1 MLMLDVYDKP
11 FDYLLQV
18 ENEYNKI
25 VEKYKTRNVY
35 YFNALREFRNEY
47 IRQYD
52 ALIAKANILTYG
64 NPEGKVDRKNRDRSD
79 LYIKVLR
86 RSQKYKNW
94 ENFFKA
100 IGIAASFI
108 LIAKSLFGL
117 FFKSPFIS
125 NNFELFT
132 YVLTFVIG
140 YVSVFFDSLFCFK
153 SIKYSSCYPKNTRE
167 EKRWLKKYFRSI
179 KDIIR
184 AKNYLEI
191 LVEKE
196 EAIEKLINIINTSNA
211 YLKALDTISK
221 MKKDVENAM
230 YKTNVADVV
239 NTLNNIIKQWK
250 TYYGGNKI

>member
-1 MLMLDVYDKP
+1 MLILDVYDKP

-18 ENEYNKI
+18 EKEYNKI
-25 VEKYKTRNVY
+25 VEKYKTRNEY
-35 YFNALREFRNEY
+35 YFNALIELRNKY
-47 IRQYD
+47 NRQYD
-52 ALIAKANILTYG
+52 ALTAKANILTYG
-64 NPEGKVDRKNRDRSD
+64 NSEEKIDRKNRDRSD

-94 ENFFKA
+94 KNFFTA
-100 IGIAASFI
+100 IWVAALFI
-108 LIAKSLFGL
+108 LIAKGLFTL

-132 YVLTFVIG
+132 YILTFVIG
-140 YVSVFFDSLFCFK
+140 YVSAFFDSFFCF
-153 SIKYSSCYPKNTRE
+153 SILKYSAHHPKKTRE

-184 AKNYLEI
+184 AKNYLEV

-196 EAIEKLINIINTSNA
+196 EAIEKFINTSDV

-221 MKKDVENAM
+221 MRKDVENAI

-239 NTLNNIIKQWK
+239 NTLNNILKQWK

>member
-35 YFNALREFRNEY
+35 YFNTLREFRNEY

-52 ALIAKANILTYG
+52 VLTAKSNLLIYG

-79 LYIKVLR
+79 LYIKVVK

-94 ENFFKA
+94 KNFFTA
-100 IGIAASFI
+100 IGVAASFI
-108 LIAKSLFGL
+108 LIVKSLFVL
-117 FFKSPFIS
+117 FFKTPFIS
-125 NNFELFT
+125 NSFELFT
-132 YVLTFVIG
+132 YVFTFVIG
-140 YVSVFFDSLFCFK
+140 YVSVFFDSFFCF
-153 SIKYSSCYPKNTRE
+153 STLKYSAHHPKKTKE

-196 EAIEKLINIINTSNA
+196 ETIEKFINTSDV

-221 MKKDVENAM
+221 MRKDVENTM
-230 YKTNVADVV
+230 YKTNVPDVA
-239 NTLNNIIKQWK
+239 NTLNNILKQWK

>member
-1 MLMLDVYDKP
+1 MLDVYNKP
-11 FDYLLQV
+11 FNYLLQV

-25 VEKYKTRNVY
+25 VEKYKTRSVY

-47 IRQYD
+47 IRQY
-52 ALIAKANILTYG
+52 NTLTYKSNLLIYG
-64 NPEGKVDRKNRDRSD
+64 NHQGKIDRKNRNRTD
-79 LYIKVLR
+79 LYIKVVR

-94 ENFFKA
+94 KNFFTA
-100 IGIAASFI
+100 IGAAASFI
-108 LIAKSLFGL
+108 LIVKALFVL
-117 FFKSPFIS
+117 FFKSCFIS
-125 NNFELFT
+125 NSFELFT
-132 YVLTFVIG
+132 YVLTFIIA
-140 YVSVFFDSLFCFK
+140 YVSIFFDSLFYFK
-153 SIKYSSCYPKNTRE
+153 SLKYSSCYPKNTRE
-167 EKRWLKKYFRSI
+167 GKRWLKKYVRSI

-184 AKNYLEI
+184 AKNCLEI

-196 EAIEKLINIINTSNA
+196 EAIEKFINTSDV

-239 NTLNNIIKQWK
+239 NTLNNILKQWK

>member
-1 MLMLDVYDKP
+1 MLILDVYDES

-25 VEKYKTRNVY
+25 VEKYKIRNGY
-35 YFNALREFRNEY
+35 YFNALRELRNKY
-47 IRQYD
+47 NRQYD
-52 ALIAKANILTYG
+52 ALTAKANILTYG
-64 NPEGKVDRKNRDRSD
+64 NPEGKIDRKNRDRSD

-94 ENFFKA
+94 KKFFTV
-100 IGIAASFI
+100 IGVAASFI
-108 LIAKSLFGL
+108 LIVKVLFGL

-132 YVLTFVIG
+132 YVFTFVIG
-140 YVSVFFDSLFCFK
+140 YVSVFFDSFFCF
-153 SIKYSSCYPKNTRE
+153 STLKYSAHHPKKTRA
-167 EKRWLKKYFRSI
+167 EKKWLKKYFRSI

-184 AKNYLEI
+184 AKNCLEI

-196 EAIEKLINIINTSNA
+196 ETIEKFINTSDA

-221 MKKDVENAM
+221 MGKDVKNAM
-230 YKTNVADVV
+230 YKTNVPDVV
-239 NTLNNIIKQWK
+239 NTLSNILKQWK

>member
-1 MLMLDVYDKP
+1 MLILDVYDKP

-25 VEKYKTRNVY
+25 VEKYKIRNAY
-35 YFNALREFRNEY
+35 YFNALRELRNKY
-47 IRQYD
+47 NRQYD
-52 ALIAKANILTYG
+52 ALTAKANILTYG
-64 NPEGKVDRKNRDRSD
+64 NPEGKIDRKNRDRSD

-94 ENFFKA
+94 KNFFTA

-108 LIAKSLFGL
+108 LIAKGLFGL

-125 NNFELFT
+125 NSLELFT
-132 YVLTFVIG
+132 YVLIFVIG
-140 YVSVFFDSLFCFK
+140 YVSVFFDYFFCF
-153 SIKYSSCYPKNTRE
+153 SALKYSTHHPKKTRA
-167 EKRWLKKYFRSI
+167 EKKWLKKYFHSI

-184 AKNYLEI
+184 AKNCLEI

-196 EAIEKLINIINTSNA
+196 EAIEKFINASDA
-211 YLKALDTISK
+211 YLKTLDTISK
-221 MKKDVENAM
+221 MRKDVENAM
-230 YKTNVADVV
+230 HKTDVADVAS
-239 NTLNNIIKQWK
+239 TLNNILKQWK

>member
-11 FDYLLQV
+11 FNYLLQV

-25 VEKYKTRNVY
+25 VEKYKTRNGY
-35 YFNALREFRNEY
+35 YFNALREFRNKY

-52 ALIAKANILTYG
+52 ALTTKSNLLIYG

-94 ENFFKA
+94 KNFFKA

-108 LIAKSLFGL
+108 LIVKVLFVL
-117 FFKSPFIS
+117 LFKSCFIS
-125 NNFELFT
+125 NSFELFT
-132 YVLTFVIG
+132 YMLTFIIS
-140 YVSVFFDSLFCFK
+140 YVSVSFDFLFYFK
-153 SIKYSSCYPKNTRE
+153 SIKYSPCYPKNTRE
-167 EKRWLKKYFRSI
+167 EKRWLKKYIRSI

-196 EAIEKLINIINTSNA
+196 EAIEKFINTSDV

-221 MKKDVENAM
+221 MRKDVENAM
-230 YKTNVADVV
+230 YKTNVPDVV
-239 NTLNNIIKQWK
+239 NTLNNILKQWK

>member
-25 VEKYKTRNVY
+25 VEKYKIRNEY
-35 YFNALREFRNEY
+35 YFNALRELKNKY
-47 IRQYD
+47 NRQYD
-52 ALIAKANILTYG
+52 ALTTKSNLLIYG

-94 ENFFKA
+94 KNFFTA
-100 IGIAASFI
+100 IGVAALFI
-108 LIAKSLFGL
+108 LIVKSLFGL
-117 FFKSPFIS
+117 FFKSCFIS
-125 NNFELFT
+125 NSFELFT
-132 YVLTFVIG
+132 YVFTFIIS
-140 YVSVFFDSLFCFK
+140 YVSVSFDFLFYFK
-153 SIKYSSCYPKNTRE
+153 SLKYSSCYPKNTRA
-167 EKRWLKKYFRSI
+167 EKIWLKKYVRSI

-184 AKNYLEI
+184 AKNYLEV

-196 EAIEKLINIINTSNA
+196 EAIEKFINTSDV

-221 MKKDVENAM
+221 MRKDVENAM
-230 YKTNVADVV
+230 YKTNVPDVV
-239 NTLNNIIKQWK
+239 NTLNNILKQWK

>member
-25 VEKYKTRNVY
+25 VEKYKIRNEY
-35 YFNALREFRNEY
+35 YFNALRELRNKY
-47 IRQYD
+47 NRQYD
-52 ALIAKANILTYG
+52 ALTTKSNLLIYG

-86 RSQKYKNW
+86 RSQEYKSW
-94 ENFFKA
+94 KNFFTV

-108 LIAKSLFGL
+108 LITKGLFGL
-117 FFKSPFIS
+117 FFKSCFIS
-125 NNFELFT
+125 NSFELFT
-132 YVLTFVIG
+132 YALTFIIA
-140 YVSVFFDSLFCFK
+140 YVSVFSDSLLCFK
-153 SIKYSSCYPKNTRE
+153 SFKYASHLPKNTRA
-167 EKRWLKKYFRSI
+167 EKKWLKKYIRSI

-184 AKNYLEI
+184 AKNYLEV

-196 EAIEKLINIINTSNA
+196 EAIEKFINTSDV

-221 MKKDVENAM
+221 MRKDVENAM
-230 YKTNVADVV
+230 HKTNVADVAS
-239 NTLNNIIKQWK
+239 TLNNILKQWK

>member
-1 MLMLDVYDKP
+1 MLILDVYDES

-18 ENEYNKI
+18 EKEYNKI
-25 VEKYKTRNVY
+25 VEKYKIRNEY
-35 YFNALREFRNEY
+35 YFNALRELRNKY
-47 IRQYD
+47 NRQYD
-52 ALIAKANILTYG
+52 ALTAKANILTYG
-64 NPEGKVDRKNRDRSD
+64 NPEGKIDRKNRDRSD

-94 ENFFKA
+94 KKFFTV
-100 IGIAASFI
+100 IGVAASFI
-108 LIAKSLFGL
+108 LIAKGLSGL
-117 FFKSPFIS
+117 FSKSPFIS

-132 YVLTFVIG
+132 YVFTFVIG
-140 YVSVFFDSLFCFK
+140 YVSVFFDSFFCF
-153 SIKYSSCYPKNTRE
+153 STLKYSAHHPKKTRA
-167 EKRWLKKYFRSI
+167 EKKWLKKYFRNI

-196 EAIEKLINIINTSNA
+196 ETIEKFINTSDA

-221 MKKDVENAM
+221 MGKDVKNAM
-230 YKTNVADVV
+230 YKTNVPDVV
-239 NTLNNIIKQWK
+239 NTLSNILKQWK

>member
-11 FDYLLQV
+11 FNYLLQV
-18 ENEYNKI
+18 EEEYNKI
-25 VEKYKTRNVY
+25 VEKYKIRNEY
-35 YFNALREFRNEY
+35 YFNALRELRNKY
-47 IRQYD
+47 NRQYD
-52 ALIAKANILTYG
+52 NLTAKSNLLVYG

-79 LYIKVLR
+79 LYIKVVR

-94 ENFFKA
+94 KNFFTA

-108 LIAKSLFGL
+108 LIIKGLFGL

-132 YVLTFVIG
+132 YVFTFVIG
-140 YVSVFFDSLFCFK
+140 YVSVFFDSFFCF
-153 SIKYSSCYPKNTRE
+153 STLKYSAHHPKNTRA
-167 EKRWLKKYFRSI
+167 EKKWLKKYFRSI
-179 KDIIR
+179 KDIFR
-184 AKNYLEI
+184 AKKYLEV

-196 EAIEKLINIINTSNA
+196 EAIEKFINTSDV

-221 MKKDVENAM
+221 MRKDVENAM
-230 YKTNVADVV
+230 RKTCVADVA
-239 NTLNNIIKQWK
+239 NTLNNILKQWK